1 MRVLIVEDDNSLARQ
16 IQQQLVEQGFAV
28 DVAVDGEEGLYLG
41 REYDYDAA
49 VIDIGLP
56 RLNGISLIQTLRA
69 EQRRFPIIVLTAR
82 GHWQDK
88 VEGLEAGADDYM
100 VKPFDFPEL
109 KARLQAVIRRAAGFV
124 QAVLTFDDLSID
136 THTQKVVLG
145 GAEIS
150 LTSYEYNTLLYF
162 AHHPGKVISKTEL
175 TDHLYDQDYDRD
187 SNVIEVFVGRLR
199 KKIDPDGTRKPIKT
213 LRGQGYRFEY
223 QP

>member
-56 RLNGISLIQTLRA
+56 LLNGISLIQTLRA

-162 AHHPGKVISKTEL
+162 AHHPGKVISKIEL

>member
-16 IQQQLVEQGFAV
+16 IQQQLVEQGFAA

-56 RLNGISLIQTLRA
+56 LLNGISLIQTLRA

>member
-56 RLNGISLIQTLRA
+56 LLNGISLIQTLRA

>member
-56 RLNGISLIQTLRA
+56 LLNGISLIQTLRA

-145 GAEIS
+145 GTEIS

>member
-28 DVAVDGEEGLYLG
+28 DVAIDGEEGLYLG

-56 RLNGISLIQTLRA
+56 LLNGISLIQTLRA

>member
-56 RLNGISLIQTLRA
+56 LLNGISLIQTLRA

-145 GAEIS
+145 GAKIS